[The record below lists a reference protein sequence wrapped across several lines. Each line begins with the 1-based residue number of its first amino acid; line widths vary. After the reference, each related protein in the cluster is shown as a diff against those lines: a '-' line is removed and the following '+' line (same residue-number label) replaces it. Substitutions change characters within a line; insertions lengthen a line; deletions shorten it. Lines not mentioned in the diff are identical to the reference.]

1 MPFWLT
7 DVAGRAP
14 VDFRTLA
21 ACIVVGVPES
31 RVIKLL
37 TGFTG
42 HVCEN
47 TLPYQRLTERVFS
60 PVTGLLKPSESS
72 LYLLSVRTVFIKAV
86 LQCTE
91 HLKNKGTNKLNP

>member
-1 MPFWLT
+1 M
-7 DVAGRAP
+7 
-14 VDFRTLA
+14 DFRTRA
-21 ACIVVGVPES
+21 TCIVVGVPES

-47 TLPYQRLTERVFS
+47 TLPYQRLTDWVFT

-72 LYLLSVRTVFIKAV
+72 LDLLAVRTVFNEAV
-86 LQCTE
+86 LKFT
-91 HLKNKGTNKLNP
+91 